1 MQLLLLE
8 GEQTRLIDLQ
18 NTTNKQVSSLPDE
31 QVRQE
36 QASLQMYLSQ
46 PDGASLV
53 QVLLDQLCREGA
65 RSCLRARV
73 AAKRYPLQYH
83 YNYVRHPAQ
92 QEWSELDLWFLELSV
107 PVAVAELPSA
117 AA

>member
-36 QASLQMYLSQ
+36 QASLQLYL
-46 PDGASLV
+46 
-53 QVLLDQLCREGA
+53 C
-65 RSCLRARV
+65 
-73 AAKRYPLQYH
+73 
-83 YNYVRHPAQ
+83 
-92 QEWSELDLWFLELSV
+92 
-107 PVAVAELPSA
+107 
-117 AA
+117 